1 MLHEEFADR
10 VAGRLEATAEELEG
24 ETGAGGKDAIR
35 ARVLR
40 LAADVAVQEAAVVTR
55 EESPPPIAQA

>member
-10 VAGRLEATAEELEG
+10 VAGRLEATAEELEDVA
-24 ETGAGGKDAIR
+24 TGNDAATVR

-40 LAADVAVQEAAVVTR
+40 MTADVALQEAETVTR
-55 EESPPPIAQA
+55 EEAPPPAAQA

>member
-24 ETGAGGKDAIR
+24 GARSLGDDATAIR

-40 LAADVAVQEAAVVTR
+40 LAADVALQEAATVT
-55 EESPPPIAQA
+55 EEEAPSRV